1 MTLTVKQYDL
11 VNYLEQEYLLNGVV
25 PTKQKVVDAKICSA
39 QFYDTCYKNREFREA
54 LNVRGIS
61 LSSITGSNNSLSPEQ
76 LAVANVLLDRFDNR
90 SRKKKLQ
97 DMGVNTQT
105 LNGWMRDP
113 AFRDYYTRR
122 AEGIFG
128 DVVPEA
134 RLALMDNVEKGD
146 FNSIKLALEMTGTYS
161 TKTVGELNV
170 DFLMMKVIEAIQKHV
185 TNPETLTAIA
195 EELGALT
202 PSSAGLQS
210 GALAVTNQYASNRR
224 ELTSAEVIDL

>member
-1 MTLTVKQYDL
+1 MTLTTKQYDVL
-11 VNYLEQEYLLNGVV
+11 NYIEQEYLLEGYI
-25 PTKQKVVDAKICSA
+25 PTKEQVISKRICSA
-39 QFYDTCYKNREFREA
+39 QFYDACYKNREFREA

-61 LSSITGSNNSLSPEQ
+61 LAGITSGSNSLSPEQ

-161 TKTVGELNV
+161 TKSVSEVNIE
-170 DFLMMKVIEAIQKHV
+170 FLMMKILEAIQKHV
-185 TNPETLTAIA
+185 TDADTLNAIA
-195 EELGALT
+195 GELGALS
-202 PSSAGLQS
+202 PAIPKSIAAPIPDAAPLK
-210 GALAVTNQYASNRR
+210 Y
-224 ELTSAEVIDL
+224 IDL

>member
-1 MTLTVKQYDL
+1 MTLTVKQYDVL
-11 VNYLEQEYLLNGVV
+11 NYIEQEYLLEGYV
-25 PTKQKVVDAKICSA
+25 PTKEQVVAKRICSA
-39 QFYDTCYKNREFREA
+39 QFYDACYKNREFREA

-61 LSSITGSNNSLSPEQ
+61 LAGITPGSEALSPEQ

-90 SRKKKLQ
+90 SRKKKLA

-113 AFRDYYTRR
+113 AFRSYYTRR

-185 TNPETLTAIA
+185 HDAATLEAIA
-195 EELGALT
+195 GELGALAPST
-202 PSSAGLQS
+202 PAPV
-210 GALAVTNQYASNRR
+210 ALPSVQYTR
-224 ELTSAEVIDL
+224 IDDPMVVDL